1 MDMQGYV
8 DNLKFQLSG
17 GLLDLELDDE
27 ALKQL
32 INISLR
38 EIQRYINTTKLA
50 TIPYHRC
57 IDLSDQKVSSVYR
70 VYRTKGYG
78 SAAQTSGGQDPMYM
92 AQWQMLSGAG
102 NGYYSPDFAYNFAA
116 WNTAMQIRNTIST
129 DLDFHYDKSKNFLY
143 INCAFDNPEQITIEY
158 VPRYDD
164 VNEIVSDYWIDKL
177 CRLSVA
183 QGKIALGRIRTRY
196 TQSNALWT
204 MDGEQMLEEG
214 NTELTALREELVNNS
229 NLMHPLD

>member
-57 IDLSDQKVSSVYR
+57 IDLSEHKVSSVYR

-78 SAAQTSGGQDPMYM
+78 STAHTAGGQDPMYM

-102 NGYYSPDFAYNFAA
+102 NGYYSPDFAYNYAA
-116 WNTAMQIRNTIST
+116 
-129 DLDFHYDKSKNFLY
+129 
-143 INCAFDNPEQITIEY
+143 
-158 VPRYDD
+158 
-164 VNEIVSDYWIDKL
+164 
-177 CRLSVA
+177 
-183 QGKIALGRIRTRY
+183 
-196 TQSNALWT
+196 
-204 MDGEQMLEEG
+204 
-214 NTELTALREELVNNS
+214 
-229 NLMHPLD
+229 